1 MSAKKKRNKEIKMD
15 RLQKTIDQEKKLI
28 SFYVSNGMT
37 EKQAKEILEEDIKY
51 LMYDGSVLVASRY
64 WAVNDIYERTD
75 FGDFLIEN
83 ERQTFNDFMYN
94 PQLENFFPAGGNSI
108 VVRKPDGEVLIIN
121 RNNISSYD
129 VEKFIDQYSNSY
141 VTNWTN
147 TEDVYYVELS
157 NVR

>member
-1 MSAKKKRNKEIKMD
+1 MD

-83 ERQTFNDFMYN
+83 ERQTFQDFIN
-94 PQLENFFPAGGNSI
+94 SPQLENFFPADGNSI
-108 VVRKPDGEVLIIN
+108 VVRKPNGDVWIIN
-121 RNNISSYD
+121 QENADSYYTG
-129 VEKFIDQYSNSY
+129 KLLDQYSNSY
-141 VTNWTN
+141 VINWTN

-157 NVR
+157 NVRQARGN